1 MRRCFCA
8 ASVTDEAD
16 YLKSIQGRWTVLTF
30 LMLTLIVPGLIW
42 TRQALADLSYDLPL
56 PAFTTLLGK
65 GRLRR
70 HPPRNAADA
79 LAEVCGLDAPLPAAA
94 LRWYALREHP
104 GEADWLCLDPVR
116 LRLEQR
122 SLVVDD
128 PQRLKLTDEE
138 AASLAVSLA
147 PTLAAFGRLEVIS
160 PQAWNFRL
168 SADAPAFQPLPDA
181 VGRHA
186 APLPQDAAY
195 AGWRHAISEAQVLL
209 HAHPVNQ
216 AREAAGQPVVNSLW
230 PWGGGRLPALSGD
243 TRDHTR
249 TCPATCDT
257 VWSNDPVAQGI
268 ARLFQIDYA
277 TLPGGFGD
285 TISAVSARAPLAVF
299 EALDNPSR
307 TGDALLWRE
316 NLERFEADWLVPALA
331 ALRGGRLDALRLIAP
346 GEPGSAELQ
355 ISRHDLWKFWR
366 KPLALPEL
374 APS

>member
-1 MRRCFCA
+1 
-8 ASVTDEAD
+8 
-16 YLKSIQGRWTVLTF
+16 
-30 LMLTLIVPGLIW
+30 MLTLIVPGLIW

-70 HPPRNAADA
+70 HPPRNTADA
-79 LAEVCGLDAPLPAAA
+79 LAEVCGLDTPLPAAA

-128 PQRLKLTDEE
+128 PHQLELTGEE
-138 AASLAVSLA
+138 SASLAVSLA

-160 PQAWNFRL
+160 PQAWNLRL
-168 SADAPAFQPLPDA
+168 SADAPAFQSLPDA

-186 APLPQDAAY
+186 APLPQATAY

-243 TRDHTR
+243 TRGDTRAHTR
-249 TCPATCDT
+249 PGPATCDT
-257 VWSNDPVAQGI
+257 IWSNDPVAQGI
-268 ARLFQIDYA
+268 ARLLQIDYA
-277 TLPGGFGD
+277 TLPGGFE
-285 TISAVSARAPLAVF
+285 SAMPTVSARTPVAVF
-299 EALDNPSR
+299 EALEHPSR

-316 NLERFEADWLVPALA
+316 RLERFEADWLAPALG
-331 ALRGGRLDALRLIAP
+331 ALRDGRLDALRLIAP

-355 ISRHDLWKFWR
+355 ISRHDLRKFWR
-366 KPLALPEL
+366 KLLALSEL